1 MLLIDEALLEEEERE
16 LNRILRYLRKIAD
29 REKCSI
35 EIGINYVNPEDLF
48 PVVSLSDRH
57 TCYPDIVGSGY
68 WHKVIN
74 REGIFREKV

>member
-1 MLLIDEALLEEEERE
+1 MLLCDGAVLEEEERE
-16 LNRILRYLRKIAD
+16 INKILRYLGKIAD

-35 EIGINYVNPEDLF
+35 DIGINYTNPEDPF

-68 WHKVIN
+68 WHKVVN
-74 REGIFREKV
+74 REGIYREKV